1 MASAIVSRPST
12 TNMNGMSETD
22 GGSPSHMQQG
32 GGSPCKPARHS
43 DCGDTYVKLSPHE
56 LGASCDGLTNQIP
69 LNGQS
74 AQKQGGIQNGCE
86 GMSPKGH
93 ALIEARNFEELLLDK
108 SFLQRLFMYLTPVE
122 RCGLA
127 HVCKCWKDVLYQ
139 PMFWKSVTPI
149 LHKRDLYEEQEDG
162 TKNFTSLSSFEL
174 RGFESVCLVSVSDL
188 DICEFIDHCPRT
200 KKTLRAISLK
210 RSTVTDAGLE
220 VMLEQLGSVTSLELS
235 GCNDFTEAGLWASLQ
250 PRLNSLSISD
260 CINVADESVAAIA
273 QRLPHLRELNLQAY
287 HVTDAVLGCLVAQRC
302 GTLTTLRLKS
312 CWELTN
318 QAVVNLI
325 HCLPQ
330 LTTLSL
336 SGCSK
341 ITDEAIELV
350 AENLGQLRC
359 LDLSWCP
366 RITDAAL
373 EYIACDLPK
382 LEELTLDRCVR
393 ITDTGVGFLA
403 TMSCLRALYL
413 RWCCQVQDFGL
424 QHLYGMKSLLVL
436 SVAGCPLLTA
446 SGLSG
451 LAQLKQLEELEVTN
465 CPGASPKLLQYFSAN
480 LPTCVL
486 IH

>member
-1 MASAIVSRPST
+1 MASGRMVWSCCWPLMASAIVSRASGT
-12 TNMNGMSETD
+12 SNMNGIPDGD
-22 GGSPSHMQQG
+22 GGSPTHMQQG
-32 GGSPCKPARHS
+32 GGSPCKPARQQ
-43 DCGDTYVKLSPHE
+43 DGGGGETYVKLSPNDISP
-56 LGASCDGLTNQIP
+56 SCEGLSNISP
-69 LNGQS
+69 HNGQPL
-74 AQKQGGIQNGCE
+74 AQKQSGGAIANGCE
-86 GMSPKGH
+86 MGATAPGGRILFCAQS
-93 ALIEARNFEELLLDK
+93 FEELFQDK
-108 SFLQRLFMYLTPVE
+108 NFLQRLFTYLTPVE

-127 HVCKCWKDVLYQ
+127 PVCKCWKDVLYQ
-139 PMFWKSVTPI
+139 PMFWKTVTPI
-149 LHKRDLYEEQEDG
+149 LHRRDLYEEQDDG
-162 TKNFTSLSSFEL
+162 TKNFTSLASFEL

-200 KKTLRAISLK
+200 KKSLRAISLK

-250 PRLNSLSISD
+250 PRLTSLSISD

-273 QRLPHLRELNLQAY
+273 QRLPQLRELNLQAY

-382 LEELTLDRCVR
+382 LEELTLDR
-393 ITDTGVGFLA
+393 
-403 TMSCLRALYL
+403 
-413 RWCCQVQDFGL
+413 
-424 QHLYGMKSLLVL
+424 
-436 SVAGCPLLTA
+436 
-446 SGLSG
+446 
-451 LAQLKQLEELEVTN
+451 
-465 CPGASPKLLQYFSAN
+465 
-480 LPTCVL
+480 
-486 IH
+486 